1 MGELEGRLE
10 NWKWNP
16 VETRTARAQF
26 ESKAQSSWFSKDTAL
41 LLGPFKRITDF
52 TALRSIVTPC
62 LEREVQ
68 SRGWDGLK
76 KGA

>member
-1 MGELEGRLE
+1 MVLQGY
-10 NWKWNP
+10 
-16 VETRTARAQF
+16 
-26 ESKAQSSWFSKDTAL
+26 AL

-52 TALRSIVTPC
+52 TTLRSIVTPC

>member
-1 MGELEGRLE
+1 MVPQGY
-10 NWKWNP
+10 
-16 VETRTARAQF
+16 
-26 ESKAQSSWFSKDTAL
+26 AL
-41 LLGPFKRITDF
+41 LLGPFKHITDF
-52 TALRSIVTPC
+52 TTLRSIVTPF